1 MAGAM
6 VVDTGLAI
14 LTNRIIGSGT
24 EPKYIHWG
32 TGTTDPVA
40 GNTALQT
47 PRAEARVSGTSS
59 RVQTNVSNDTYQVVG
74 EITCAGSAASI
85 TEVGLFDASTNGN
98 LFMRATFAAINVGV
112 GDKIEFT
119 IKTVFDQA

>member
-1 MAGAM
+1 MAGAL
-6 VVDTGLAI
+6 VTDAGLGI

-24 EPKYIHWG
+24 EPKYVGWG

-40 GNTALQT
+40 GNTGLET
-47 PRAEARVSGTSS
+47 PRGESRTSGTSS
-59 RVQTNVSNDTYQVVG
+59 RVQTTVANDTYQVVG
-74 EITCAGSAASI
+74 EITCASTAAAI
-85 TEVGLFDASTNGN
+85 TEVGLFDASANGN
-98 LFMRATFAAINVGV
+98 LFMRATFAVINVGV

>member
-74 EITCAGSAASI
+74 EITCAGSAAAI